1 MFSIINKNY
10 KNTKSEF
17 RNIEVKYYCGIYYID
32 IEKYEREHKEKE
44 WSEYVNYM
52 IDEAMKTGLNEQEIK
67 ERQRIRRIINKLN
80 EP

>member
-1 MFSIINKNY
+1 MLCALRFLFFIFS
-10 KNTKSEF
+10 
-17 RNIEVKYYCGIYYID
+17 D
-32 IEKYEREHKEKE
+32 IEKYQEEYKEKE

>member
-1 MFSIINKNY
+1 MTLAIIAIVFMFCALRFLFIIV
-10 KNTKSEF
+10 S
-17 RNIEVKYYCGIYYID
+17 D

-52 IDEAMKTGLNEQEIK
+52 IDEAMKRGLSEQEIK
-67 ERQRIRRIINKLN
+67 ERQRIRRIINELN